1 MYKDYALH
9 WQETWSIDIVSI
21 DQEHK
26 LLIKLFNDLLEALDE
41 NRNLNEVTQ
50 RYQDLVDHTREH
62 FSHEELVMRNIGY
75 GKYRDHKS
83 AHDTILERVAEISRL
98 LEGEVLPEAVEDLC
112 QELNKALVI
121 HLREFDL
128 GIKGHLQY
136 GH

>member
-1 MYKDYALH
+1 MFKDYALQ

-26 LLIKLFNDLLEALDE
+26 LLINLFNNLLEALDE
-41 NRNLNEVTQ
+41 NRELSEIKK

-75 GKYRDHKS
+75 AKYRDHKS
-83 AHDTILERVAEISRL
+83 AHETILERVGDVAPGLSGQMSAEDID
-98 LEGEVLPEAVEDLC
+98 ALC
-112 QELNKALVI
+112 KELNEALVHHI
-121 HLREFDL
+121 KEFDT
-128 GIKGHLQY
+128 GIKSHLQH